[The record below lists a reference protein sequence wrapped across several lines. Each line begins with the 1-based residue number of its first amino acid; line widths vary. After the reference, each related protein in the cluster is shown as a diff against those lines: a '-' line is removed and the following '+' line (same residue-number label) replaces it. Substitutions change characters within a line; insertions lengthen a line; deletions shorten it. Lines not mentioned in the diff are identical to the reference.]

1 MLAVLVA
8 TAASRV
14 MTYTLKLLTDAAIAF
29 GQGRGDTSEIW
40 RWALVFPGVYLANEV
55 VWRTSGFCGMR
66 WITGAVAEASR
77 RLFGYLSEHSA
88 TYFADRFA
96 GALVNKVANAAT
108 GTERLI
114 SQWLWQFFPW
124 IVGLLADLWIT
135 YLAHPYFALALAVWM
150 AVYVPVNV
158 LWVRRL
164 HKLSFA
170 YAEASSQLRGKMVD
184 TTTNI
189 DTVQLTGEV
198 AFERQHVGESI
209 GLQRLSHLRE
219 WWWSEWLLVTN
230 GVLLALFILSMFGIG
245 MGLISRGLISV
256 GSLVMVVT
264 VVIALEQ
271 RMFFLGQN
279 LTQAVSY
286 HGQVS
291 EGLAELLQPHEITD
305 RPGAAPLVVR
315 RAGIAF
321 EALSFSYR
329 NARVFG
335 GDFDLRIEGGE
346 KVGLVG
352 HSGAGKSTLVSLLLR
367 QFELDGGTIRIDGQS
382 VSDITLE
389 SLRRAVALVPQG
401 TSLFHRSILDNIRY
415 GRLAASDEEVVE
427 AARLAEADG
436 FIRQLPQGYDTQVG
450 ERGVKLSGGQ
460 RQRIAIARALLR
472 NAPILLLDEATSA
485 LDSESE
491 AAIQRALVGLM
502 RDKTVIAIAHRLSTL
517 RAMDRIVV
525 LEQGRI
531 VEDGSHEAL
540 VRRGRRLR
548 QPLEQPGV
556 GLYPRLDP
564 SHRSPERAPRAREGP
579 GLLSVPQSPEEGRP
593 LPSQIPRVPARLGHA
608 RVLGPAQPVAADGAA
623 LRPALLL
630 DDARRL
636 RPAHLERP
644 AVPAH
649 DGEAVGSAEGLGV
662 ARREH
667 RLLLARLLVVP
678 PSLVVVVGVD
688 ERGLGEEGLR
698 VAGNEEAPVH
708 ATRAEVLL
716 GRGLAQL
723 LEEAGPPTAQLLDDR
738 VVEVL
743 PDFEG
748 IPGRGQERGQDVAAP
763 GW

>member
-1 MLAVLVA
+1 MPRGSPGPEWIPRAPVAFAREVSRPHANWAIASMAAVLVA

-29 GQGRGDTSEIW
+29 GEGRGDVAEIW
-40 RWALVFPGVYLANEV
+40 RFALLFPAVYLANEL
-55 VWRTSGFCGMR
+55 VWRASGFCGMR

-77 RLFGYLSEHSA
+77 RLFSYLSDHSA

-108 GTERLI
+108 GTERLL

-124 IVGLLADLWIT
+124 IVGLVADLWIAQ
-135 YLAHPYFALALAVWM
+135 LAHPYFALALLAWV

-158 LWVRRL
+158 FWVSRL

-170 YAEASSQLRGKMVD
+170 YAEASSRLRGKMVD
-184 TTTNI
+184 TTSNI
-189 DTVQLTGEV
+189 DTVQLTGE
-198 AFERQHVGESI
+198 AAHERQHVGESI
-209 GLQRLSHLRE
+209 GEQRVSHLRE

-230 GVLLALFILSMFGIG
+230 GVLLAAFILSMLAIG
-245 MGLISRGLISV
+245 MALIARGAISV

-286 HGQVS
+286 HGQVA
-291 EGLAELLQPHEITD
+291 EGLEELLQPHEITD
-305 RPGAAPLVVR
+305 RRDAVPLVVD
-315 RAGIAF
+315 RAGIRF
-321 EALSFSYR
+321 ERLSFSYR

-335 GDFDLRIEGGE
+335 GDFDLEIPGGQ

-367 QFELDGGTIRIDGQS
+367 QYDLDQGTIRIDGQS
-382 VSDITLE
+382 VAGITLE
-389 SLRRAVALVPQG
+389 SLRRAVALVPQT

-415 GRLAASDEEVVE
+415 GRLAASDEEVAD

-436 FIRQLPQGYDTQVG
+436 FIRELPQGYDTKVG

-472 NAPILLLDEATSA
+472 RAPILLLDEATSA

-502 RDKTVIAIAHRLSTL
+502 RDRTVVAIAHRLSTL

-531 VEDGSHEAL
+531 VEDGTHE
-540 VRRGRRLR
+540 
-548 QPLEQPGV
+548 
-556 GLYPRLDP
+556 
-564 SHRSPERAPRAREGP
+564 
-579 GLLSVPQSPEEGRP
+579 
-593 LPSQIPRVPARLGHA
+593 
-608 RVLGPAQPVAADGAA
+608 
-623 LRPALLL
+623 
-630 DDARRL
+630 
-636 RPAHLERP
+636 
-644 AVPAH
+644 
-649 DGEAVGSAEGLGV
+649 
-662 ARREH
+662 
-667 RLLLARLLVVP
+667 
-678 PSLVVVVGVD
+678 SLVLRGGVYASLWNSQVS
-688 ERGLGEEGLR
+688 GFI
-698 VAGNEEAPVH
+698 
-708 ATRAEVLL
+708 
-716 GRGLAQL
+716 
-723 LEEAGPPTAQLLDDR
+723 
-738 VVEVL
+738 
-743 PDFEG
+743 PD
-748 IPGRGQERGQDVAAP
+748 
-763 GW
+763 